1 MVSRGGRGTYQLRGL
16 TMPRPKS
23 KFVRHEACPQ
33 CNSKDNLARFS
44 DGHAYCFG
52 CNYTEQPEREPKL
65 RPIPPMPP
73 PPVSLLSF
81 VDCVPLTKR
90 GLDKETTELFGY
102 GVGNYNGSTVQ
113 VATYRNQRGQDVAQ
127 HLRYPDK
134 KFRWIGDTSD
144 IQLWGQHLWRQNH
157 GKETDIFCVI
167 TEGEVDAMSV
177 SQVQGN
183 RFPVVSLPNGAQSA
197 SKYIAANL
205 PWLRQFRIVLCL
217 DSDPPGIKA
226 AEEAIKVLPYGR
238 AAICRLPRKDANE
251 MLQAG
256 EGAQLKDLLWKATPV
271 RPDGILNAAD
281 LYQEMVKPGATKACD
296 LPWPQLNSCLRGF
309 RKGEMLTVT
318 AGSGTGKSSVCRELA
333 HHFLRCG
340 LKVGMLSLEESLQ
353 RTMQGIVGIEVN
365 KPLHLDPGAVPA
377 ERVEAAFHSLFG
389 GGRLFLYDHFGSM
402 DPDRMVEQIKYLA
415 DVEGVDVVFLDHL
428 TIVVSGIADLDERR
442 ALDVVC
448 TKLRQ
453 VVEQTG
459 IGLVLVSHLKR
470 PEGRGHEE
478 GAQTSL
484 SQLRGSHAIAQLS
497 DCVLG
502 CERNQQGDPAERS
515 ELQLRVLKNRF
526 CGTTGPVD
534 KLLYDQDSGR
544 LTIPM
549 SHYFGT

>member
-1 MVSRGGRGTYQLRGL
+1 
-16 TMPRPKS
+16 
-23 KFVRHEACPQ
+23 
-33 CNSKDNLARFS
+33 
-44 DGHAYCFG
+44 
-52 CNYTEQPEREPKL
+52 
-65 RPIPPMPP
+65 
-73 PPVSLLSF
+73 
-81 VDCVPLTKR
+81 
-90 GLDKETTELFGY
+90 
-102 GVGNYNGSTVQ
+102 
-113 VATYRNQRGQDVAQ
+113 
-127 HLRYPDK
+127 
-134 KFRWIGDTSD
+134 
-144 IQLWGQHLWRQNH
+144 
-157 GKETDIFCVI
+157 
-167 TEGEVDAMSV
+167 
-177 SQVQGN
+177 
-183 RFPVVSLPNGAQSA
+183 
-197 SKYIAANL
+197 
-205 PWLRQFRIVLCL
+205 
-217 DSDPPGIKA
+217 
-226 AEEAIKVLPYGR
+226 
-238 AAICRLPRKDANE
+238 
-251 MLQAG
+251 
-256 EGAQLKDLLWKATPV
+256 
-271 RPDGILNAAD
+271 
-281 LYQEMVKPGATKACD
+281 MVKPGATKACD